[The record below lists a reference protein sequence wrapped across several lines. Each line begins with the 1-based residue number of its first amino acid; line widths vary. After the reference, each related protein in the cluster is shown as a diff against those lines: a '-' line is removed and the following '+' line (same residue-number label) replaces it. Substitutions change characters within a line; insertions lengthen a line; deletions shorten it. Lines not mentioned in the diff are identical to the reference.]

1 MDDDKLLHLYLSR
14 DESAVDE
21 SIEKYGALCSSIAYS
36 ILKDKQNA
44 EECVNDVFF
53 NAWNSIPPQKP
64 KKFSSYLAK
73 ITRNLAIDSLR
84 KSNAKKRGAS
94 EYEIAL
100 EELGECVGTDEVE
113 QKFDEST
120 ALCAINSFLETLS
133 AKKRNVFLRRYFYFD
148 SIKEISNRYG
158 LKDSSVK
165 MILKRTR
172 ESLKEFLEKE
182 GIEI

>member
-1 MDDDKLLHLYLSR
+1 MDDNKLLQLYFER
-14 DESAVDE
+14 NESAVDE

-84 KSNAKKRGAS
+84 KGNAKKRGAS

-120 ALCAINSFLETLS
+120 ALCAIKSFLEH
-133 AKKRNVFLRRYFYFD
+133 
-148 SIKEISNRYG
+148 
-158 LKDSSVK
+158 
-165 MILKRTR
+165 
-172 ESLKEFLEKE
+172 
-182 GIEI
+182 